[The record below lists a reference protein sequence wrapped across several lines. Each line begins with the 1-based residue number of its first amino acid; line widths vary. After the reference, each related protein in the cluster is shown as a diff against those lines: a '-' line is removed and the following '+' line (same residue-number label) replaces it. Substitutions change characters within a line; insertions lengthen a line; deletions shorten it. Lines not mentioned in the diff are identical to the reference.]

1 MSDPT
6 AFLTTMAAL
15 SAATQTFVE
24 HVIKQRW
31 TWLDQ
36 ATQGTSDKRR
46 HLTVHLLAFA
56 VGAVLAWSVGLEP
69 LTTLNVQHGP
79 IPNALTAGLLVSF
92 GGSLFDEALGA
103 VRAFKKAQESVREGA
118 GLPLPTPT
126 SATIRVSGDAVESA

>member
-31 TWLDQ
+31 NWLDQ
-36 ATQGTSDKRR
+36 AKTGTIDKRR
-46 HLTVHLLAFA
+46 HLTVHALAFL
-56 VGAVLAWSVGLEP
+56 VGGTLAWSVGLEP
-69 LTTLNVQHGP
+69 LTYLNTQHGKLA
-79 IPNALTAGLLVSF
+79 NALMAGLLVSF

-103 VRAFKKAQESVREGA
+103 VREFKKAQESVRQSG
-118 GLPLPTPT
+118 GLSLPTPT
-126 SATIRVSGDAVESA
+126 PATIRVSGDAVESA

>member
-31 TWLDQ
+31 GWLDR
-36 ATQGTSDKRR
+36 ASQGTMEKRR
-46 HLTVHLLAFA
+46 HFTVHALAFL
-56 VGAVLAWSVGLEP
+56 VGAVLAYSVGLEP
-69 LTTLNVQHGP
+69 LTYLNTQHGR
-79 IPNALTAGLLVSF
+79 IPNALMAGLLVSF

-103 VRAFKKAQESVREGA
+103 VREFKKAQESVRQGA
-118 GLPLPTPT
+118 GLTVPTPT
-126 SATIRVSGDAVESA
+126 AATIRVSGDAVESA

>member
-31 TWLDQ
+31 SWLDQ
-36 ATQGTSDKRR
+36 AKTGTIDKRR
-46 HLTVHLLAFA
+46 HLVVHLLAFA
-56 VGAVLAWSVGLEP
+56 VGGGLAWSVGLEP
-69 LTTLNVQHGP
+69 LTYLNTQHGKLA
-79 IPNALTAGLLVSF
+79 NAMMAGLLVSF

-103 VRAFKKAQESVREGA
+103 VREFKKAQEAVRQGA
-118 GLPLPTPT
+118 GLAETIPTA
-126 SATIRVSGDAVESA
+126 ATIRVSGDAVESA